1 MLDAG
6 PWGSEHFAVVDDAAD
21 RRPAE
26 ADAMIAA
33 LTADQAG
40 ARSLALDLVKGQ
52 RDLERGIGG
61 FRPGIAEKYVIQSGG
76 RELGDA
82 ACELKGLGNTE
93 LERRG
98 IIPRFVL
105 LCDPRPNLGAGQT
118 RICAPHSRC
127 CLHDLSR
134 RVRERKACRWAPPAP
149 PPHPLV

>member
-6 PWGSEHFAVVDDAAD
+6 PWGSELLAVVADAGD
-21 RRPAE
+21 RRPGE

-98 IIPRFVL
+98 IKQGFGPLGGRPRNL
-105 LCDPRPNLGAGQT
+105 AGGPNRDGS
-118 RICAPHSRC
+118 PHS
-127 CLHDLSR
+127 
-134 RVRERKACRWAPPAP
+134 PPGG
-149 PPHPLV
+149 